1 MSTNTPPLPIVRTVA
16 ELRAAVAGWRAKGE
30 RIAFVPTMGAL
41 HEGHISL
48 VRQGKACADRVIASV
63 FVNPT
68 QFAPTEDLDRYP
80 RQEARDA
87 ELLAAAGCDILFAPG
102 PGEMYPPGFA
112 TSVTVSG
119 VSEDLEGRFRPQMFG
134 GVAVVVAKL
143 LVQADPDVAIFGE
156 KDYQQLLVIRRMAR
170 DLDLPVEILSGPTVR
185 EADGLAMSSRNAYL
199 APAER
204 AVAASLNVV
213 LAAGADRVRAGE
225 PIPAVEAWAT
235 AALLEA
241 GFDRVDYVAV
251 RDAATL
257 GLADSA
263 SHRDDGDVHRAV
275 ADDHRDAANDHR
287 PPEPSLAPPPPLRIL
302 AAAHLGQTR
311 LIDNLPV

>member
-1 MSTNTPPLPIVRTVA
+1 MSPAAPPLPVVRTVA

-30 RIAFVPTMGAL
+30 RVAFVPTMGAL

-48 VRQGKACADRVIASV
+48 VRQGKDCAERVIASV

-87 ELLAAAGCDILFAPG
+87 ELLAAAGCDILYAPTSS
-102 PGEMYPPGFA
+102 EMYPAGFA
-112 TSVTVSG
+112 TSVTVGG

-143 LVQADPDVAIFGE
+143 LIQADPDVAIFGE

-170 DLDLPVEILSGPTVR
+170 DLDLPVEILAGATVR

-204 AVAASLNVV
+204 AVAASLNVI
-213 LAAGADRVRAGE
+213 LAAAAGRVRAGE
-225 PIPAVEAWAT
+225 PVPTVEAWAT
-235 AALLEA
+235 SALLEA
-241 GFDRVDYVAV
+241 GFAGIDYVAV

-257 GLADSA
+257 GLADS
-263 SHRDDGDVHRAV
+263 S
-275 ADDHRDAANDHR
+275 DHR
-287 PPEPSLAPPPPLRIL
+287 PVADIHRHVPNGLRDDPTPPGLRIL
-302 AAAHLGQTR
+302 AAAWLGQTR